1 MFQISQTLWKD
12 GMVTHVEVFET
23 VVKNY
28 FKFEVASSGVKFTDN
43 ISIGEPT
50 PFPMEM
56 LETAEDFAK
65 PVLLALVDL
74 E

>member
-1 MFQISQTLWKD
+1 MFQISATVWKD

-23 VVKNY
+23 EVKNY
-28 FKFEVASSGVKFTDN
+28 FKFEVASSGIKFTDN
-43 ISIGEPT
+43 ISIGEST
-50 PFPMEM
+50 PFPMDM

-65 PVLLALVDL
+65 PVLLALINL